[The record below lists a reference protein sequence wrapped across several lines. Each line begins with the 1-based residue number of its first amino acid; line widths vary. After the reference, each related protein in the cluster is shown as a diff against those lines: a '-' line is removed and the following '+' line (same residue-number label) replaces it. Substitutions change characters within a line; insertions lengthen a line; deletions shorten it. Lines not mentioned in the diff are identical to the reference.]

1 MTNHQFLALA
11 KMMRMA
17 RGPAQEA
24 ARLVLVDGL
33 KPADAARATK
43 TTPQAAGQAVKR
55 ARTALRLAQAAAGT
69 ERPA

>member
-1 MTNHQFLALA
+1 MTSDQFAALA
-11 KMMRMA
+11 ELLRL
-17 RGPAQEA
+17 RDGPAQEA

-43 TTPQAAGQAVKR
+43 VTPQAAGQAVKR
-55 ARTALRLAQAAAGT
+55 ARAALKLAQTAAGA

>member
-1 MTNHQFLALA
+1 MTNDQFLALA
-11 KMMRMA
+11 KLMRMA
-17 RGPAQEA
+17 SGPAQEA

-43 TTPQAAGQAVKR
+43 VTPQAAGQAVKR
-55 ARTALRLAQAAAGT
+55 VRAALKLAQTASGA